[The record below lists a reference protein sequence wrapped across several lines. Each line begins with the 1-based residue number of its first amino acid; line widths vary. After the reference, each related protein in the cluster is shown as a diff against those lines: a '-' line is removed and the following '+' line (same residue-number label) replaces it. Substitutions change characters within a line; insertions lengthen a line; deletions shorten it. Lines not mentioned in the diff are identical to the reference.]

1 MEINLEACPTHQ
13 SPQIDGIGPNQFNV
27 PEFLE
32 GFGPGTEPI
41 CRLVKTDHGGV
52 RVSPGKIEA
61 E

>member
-1 MEINLEACPTHQ
+1 MEINLEWACPTHQ

-32 GFGPGTEPI
+32 VLVPDWSWI

-52 RVSPGKIEA
+52 RVSPGKIEG
-61 E
+61 